1 MGGTWDLFRYPGV
14 RSDSDMY
21 TLGYRFQPWN
31 NPKAIADGPS
41 IKAYI
46 EDTARAYGIDRA
58 IRYRHRVVRAEWSS
72 EPARWTV
79 TAEAGE
85 SRAKVQ
91 FTCRFLYTCTGYYDY
106 AAGFTPSWPEMDRY
120 HGRVV
125 HPQQWP
131 ADLDYAGQRV
141 LVIGSGATAVT
152 LVPAMTEGP
161 RAAAHVTMLQRSPS
175 YIATLPAEDRVANRL
190 RRWLPSRLAYAIT
203 RAKNI
208 GRSLFYYQIAR
219 RRPDVFKR
227 SLRAQARAALGA
239 AFPVDVHFAPRY
251 QPWDERLCLVPDGD
265 LFRVLREGKASI
277 RTDSIDCFTEQGVRL
292 QSGETIDAD
301 VIVTATG
308 LNVKILDG
316 IDLIVDGDRIDLA
329 TTMAYKGMMYSGV
342 PNLASA
348 FGYTNASWTLKCD
361 LVADHVCRLLRLM
374 QRRGYVE
381 CRPVRDPSAAAR
393 PLFEFTSGYVQRA
406 LSRLPTQG
414 DRAPWRLYQNYLRDL
429 IMLRLGRVTD
439 PALRFR

>member
-1 MGGTWDLFRYPGV
+1 
-14 RSDSDMY
+14 
-21 TLGYRFQPWN
+21 
-31 NPKAIADGPS
+31 
-41 IKAYI
+41 
-46 EDTARAYGIDRA
+46 
-58 IRYRHRVVRAEWSS
+58 
-72 EPARWTV
+72 
-79 TAEAGE
+79 
-85 SRAKVQ
+85 
-91 FTCRFLYTCTGYYDY
+91 
-106 AAGFTPSWPEMDRY
+106 
-120 HGRVV
+120 
-125 HPQQWP
+125 
-131 ADLDYAGQRV
+131 
-141 LVIGSGATAVT
+141 
-152 LVPAMTEGP
+152 
-161 RAAAHVTMLQRSPS
+161 VTMLQRSPS

-219 RRPDVFKR
+219 RRPEVFKR

-381 CRPVRDPSAAAR
+381 CRPVRDPSVAAR
-393 PLFEFTSGYVQRA
+393 PVFEFTSGYVQRA

-439 PALRFR
+439 RALRFR